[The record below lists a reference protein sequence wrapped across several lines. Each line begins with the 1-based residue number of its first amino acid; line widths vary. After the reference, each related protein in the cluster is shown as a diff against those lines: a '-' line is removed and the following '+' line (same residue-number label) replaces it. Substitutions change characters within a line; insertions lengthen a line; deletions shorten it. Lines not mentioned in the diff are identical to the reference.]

1 MPGAGFKDESLYEGY
16 LTDRDLIFLCV
27 RNENRAGE
35 REEFGRELERVWC
48 TQEERCRSPAC
59 CRGQDMGCSGTSW
72 EHSLLREHWECQKTL
87 SVVLLHKASHT
98 ASWELSTDKTFIYE
112 NL

>member
-27 RNENRAGE
+27 RDENRAGE

-48 TQEERCRSPAC
+48 TREVQKSC
-59 CRGQDMGCSGTSW
+59 
-72 EHSLLREHWECQKTL
+72 LLRGSGHGMQWYQLGALTAQRALGVPENPL
-87 SVVLLHKASHT
+87 SGFT
-98 ASWELSTDKTFIYE
+98 AQSLTYSQLGAFHR
-112 NL
+112 